1 MNLKGGRNAALFAAC
16 GPVPRTDGTLARCRR
31 MGAGGSKKVV
41 YAAVAGNLLV
51 AVSKFAAAAWTGS
64 SAMVSE
70 AIHSLVDTGNQ
81 VLLLYGM
88 QRAEK
93 PPDERHPLGYG
104 RELYF
109 WSFIVSLLIFMIG
122 AGVSF
127 YEGVSRIANPHPI
140 SDVYVSYAV
149 LGASAVFEGGTFLV
163 ALREFAKAKG
173 SVGYFEAVKRSK
185 NPPVFIV
192 LFEDAAALI
201 GLAIAFAGT
210 FAAAHWSM
218 PIFDGIAALGIS
230 ILLAGAAAVLARESK
245 GLLIGESA
253 SPRVRD
259 SVLAIAQAEP
269 GIEQARI
276 VSTVHLAPDQIIV
289 ALALEFADNLMTEQI
304 ETIVDRLDH
313 AIREKH
319 PEIIAVF
326 ASPRPAGPLH
336 YGRRRLLQQA

>member
-1 MNLKGGRNAALFAAC
+1 VAKSSSRPAIIAALI
-16 GPVPRTDGTLARCRR
+16 
-31 MGAGGSKKVV
+31 
-41 YAAVAGNLLV
+41 GNLLIAVIKGV
-51 AVSKFAAAAWTGS
+51 AAVFTGS
-64 SAMVSE
+64 SAMISE

-93 PPDERHPLGYG
+93 PPDDRHPLGYG

-127 YEGVSRIANPHPI
+127 YEGVSRITNPHPI
-140 SDVYVSYAV
+140 ADAYVSYAV
-149 LGASAVFEGGTFLV
+149 LGVSALFEGGTFLV

-173 SVGYFEAVKRSK
+173 DIGYFEAVRRSK

-201 GLAIAFAGT
+201 GLAVAFAGT
-210 FAAAHWSM
+210 FAAEHWSM
-218 PIFDGIAALGIS
+218 PVFDGIAALGIS

-253 SPRVRD
+253 SPRVRE
-259 SVLAIAQAEP
+259 SILAVARAEP

-313 AIREKH
+313 AIRDRH

-326 ASPRPAGPLH
+326 ASPRPTGPLH
-336 YGRRRLLQQA
+336 YGRRRRLQPA